1 MPCTG
6 RSRKRAWP
14 HAALAVLVLVE
25 DEQRRRRPT
34 PAHASAGEGRLSNLQ
49 GHEDV
54 QGRRSERRSQGPLG
68 QYTPWCKG
76 EVRSA
81 GCQSLGDRLLVGRRQ
96 LFLWSPLRRQVFI
109 VISNYSRRQDGS
121 NDPSIIDLGRH
132 QEKDQK
138 VGEPSHL
145 RGRLLVQAT
154 PTQPHHVT
162 CQMGPRQP
170 EQRASGRPFVAS
182 VLMGTSLYFLPLPQG
197 QGAWPDSFL
206 WGMVLSSSGVPL

>member
-6 RSRKRAWP
+6 RRRKTAWP

-25 DEQRRRRPT
+25 DERRRRRPT

-54 QGRRSERRSQGPLG
+54 QRRRSERRSQGPPG
-68 QYTPWCKG
+68 QCTPWCKG

-81 GCQSLGDRLLVGRRQ
+81 GCQSLGDRLLVGRSQ
-96 LFLWSPLRRQVFI
+96 LFLWSPLRRQVF
-109 VISNYSRRQDGS
+109 VIIISKRGRRQDRSDG
-121 NDPSIIDLGRH
+121 PSIIDLGRH

-145 RGRLLVQAT
+145 RGRLLLQAT

-162 CQMGPRQP
+162 CRMGARQP
-170 EQRASGRPFVAS
+170 EQRASGLGRPRVAVPPGTPAAILTGPPLHFAISRRRS
-182 VLMGTSLYFLPLPQG
+182 V
-197 QGAWPDSFL
+197 
-206 WGMVLSSSGVPL
+206 